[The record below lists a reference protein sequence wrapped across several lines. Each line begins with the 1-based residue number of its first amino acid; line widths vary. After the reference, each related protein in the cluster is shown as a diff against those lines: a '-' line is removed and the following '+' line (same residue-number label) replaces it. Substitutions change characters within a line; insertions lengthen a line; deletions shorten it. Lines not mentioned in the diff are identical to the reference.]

1 MKKKQ
6 IIINVLLSRAEF
18 YYNMADFGTT
28 QEKISFCKKSVT
40 YKSAAEKL
48 NTMSIRKYK
57 KELKK
62 AFFILGKQL
71 TSNFK
76 SETSETLVKSE
87 LEVIGEIL
95 LIL

>member
-1 MKKKQ
+1 MKNKE
-6 IIINVLLSRAEF
+6 IIMNVLLNRSKFCYE
-18 YYNMADFGTT
+18 MADLGTT
-28 QEKISFCKKSVT
+28 QQKISFVKKSVT